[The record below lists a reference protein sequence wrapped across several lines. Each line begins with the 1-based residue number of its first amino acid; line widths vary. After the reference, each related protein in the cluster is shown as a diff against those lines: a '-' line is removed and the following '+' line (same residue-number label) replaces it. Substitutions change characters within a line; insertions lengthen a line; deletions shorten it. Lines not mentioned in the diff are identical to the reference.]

1 MPMQIGGRDGLY
13 NEVDHEAAVQ
23 VQPGVLVVF
32 DLSGPFG
39 QPPTPPTA
47 NLKGILANVAWPPDP
62 GNDATW
68 PPVADWAR

>member
-1 MPMQIGGRDGLY
+1 
-13 NEVDHEAAVQ
+13 
-23 VQPGVLVVF
+23 VF